1 MSTNLVYVYIYMHQI
16 YQQLRNFVYAYIA
29 KVLPPNRL
37 ITEQKG
43 RCTQKLYTYTQYYG
57 L

>member
-1 MSTNLVYVYIYMHQI
+1 MSTNLVYVYASDN
-16 YQQLRNFVYAYIA
+16 QQLRSFVYAYIA
-29 KVLPPNRL
+29 KVLPPNQL

-43 RCTQKLYTYTQYYG
+43 RCTQKLYTQYYG